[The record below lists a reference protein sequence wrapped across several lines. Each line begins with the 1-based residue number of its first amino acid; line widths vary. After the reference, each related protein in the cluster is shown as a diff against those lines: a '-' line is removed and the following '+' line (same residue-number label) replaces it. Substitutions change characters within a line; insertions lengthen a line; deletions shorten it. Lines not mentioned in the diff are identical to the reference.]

1 MIPARNS
8 LIPVTTRCFH
18 HQNAV
23 EVKITLME
31 LIKGTI
37 LSLVV
42 SYNCFHVTAVAAVLC
57 SSNSFLFFQARLISL
72 YFDTKRY
79 QEALALG
86 ECLEILFNIF
96 VLGELQCLFSTTKI
110 FGKKS
115 FILLVLHLKS

>member
-86 ECLEILFNIF
+86 ECLQILFNIF
-96 VLGELQCLFSTTKI
+96 MFWVNSNVCFRPPRYLARNL
-110 FGKKS
+110 S
-115 FILLVLHLKS
+115 FF